1 MGPAAGHRFAGRG
14 VGATS
19 TDYTPACGQDESPIA
34 LRMGTAYR
42 RIEMPR
48 LRGHAAWRPGLRALV
63 LSVSAVL
70 VVGTA
75 LAVSQNVSDHLAVTA
90 VNEAKRAAEAVVRG
104 SVDHLVSR
112 DALVDRASADS
123 ITINDE
129 LARLVATG
137 NILRIKVWSLDG
149 TVVFSDLPAL
159 RGRQFGVAD
168 DLGKVFKGE
177 ISTEFSAGDDAEN
190 LFERGLADRFLSIYL
205 PIRAPGGDAI
215 VGAYEIY
222 EDAAPIEASIEATRR
237 DVLGI
242 VGAMALGLLV
252 LLFSAFSGTSH
263 RLTSQNRRL
272 LEQAETEQLLMD
284 DLRRS
289 QQRYRSLV
297 QNSADVNLIMG
308 PEGTVQYESPAV
320 ERVLGYRVEDRV
332 GRSAFE
338 LIHPDDQTRG
348 QRLLADVLRS
358 PGAQVSGELRIR
370 HADGS
375 WRAIEAIAKNL
386 IDDPAVGGLVVNYR
400 DVTMRK
406 ELEDELRHQAFHDS
420 LTGLANRALF
430 TDRLTHAMSRT
441 RHDRQPLAVLFA
453 DLDDFK
459 NINDS
464 LGHGEGDQ
472 VLVAVA
478 ERFRAALRAGDTIA
492 RMGGDE
498 FAVLVEDP
506 PDSGA
511 PVQVAERLLS
521 TLQAPFERHG
531 KELFVHASIGVAVWT
546 LTRQTPDEL
555 LRNADVS
562 MYTAKT
568 NGKNRVEVFE
578 ASMHAAAVARLAVRG
593 DLELSLKRNEFTL
606 LYQPVVQLE
615 TQDVVGVEALLRWN
629 HPERGLVGP
638 DEFIP
643 IAEET
648 GVIVPIGLW
657 VLEQACNQAL
667 VWDQVWSERPLTI
680 NVNVSAR
687 QIAERSFVDDVG
699 RVLAATGI
707 DPVRL
712 VLELTEGVL
721 MQDTEGTLAT
731 LLDLKRLGVR
741 LAIDDFGTGYSSL
754 SYLHRFPID
763 VLKIDRS
770 FVASMFNGPDET
782 ALLRSI
788 LKLSETLHLE
798 TVAEGIE
805 DAGQLAELRS
815 CGAAMGQGYYF
826 ARPLT
831 ADAISALLASGG
843 GRIGGSSAQ
852 RSVA

>member
-1 MGPAAGHRFAGRG
+1 M
-14 VGATS
+14 
-19 TDYTPACGQDESPIA
+19 
-34 LRMGTAYR
+34 
-42 RIEMPR
+42 
-48 LRGHAAWRPGLRALV
+48 HAAWRPGLRALV

-90 VNEAKRAAEAVVRG
+90 VNEARRAAEAVVRG
-104 SVDHLVSR
+104 SVDRLVSR
-112 DALVDRASADS
+112 DALADPASAAGIAID
-123 ITINDE
+123 DE

-137 NILRIKVWSLDG
+137 NILRIKVWSLEG
-149 TVVFSDLPAL
+149 KVVFSDLPAL
-159 RGRQFGVAD
+159 RGRQFVLAD
-168 DLGKVFKGE
+168 DLRNVFDGAT
-177 ISTEFSAGDDAEN
+177 SSEFSAGTDDEN
-190 LFERGLADRFLSIYL
+190 VFEHGLADRFLSIYL
-205 PIRAPGGDAI
+205 PIRAPDGDTI
-215 VGAYEIY
+215 VGAYEVY

-252 LLFSAFSGTSH
+252 LLFAAFSGASQ

-272 LEQAETEQLLMD
+272 LEQAVTEQLLMD
-284 DLRRS
+284 DVRRS

-297 QNSADVNLIMG
+297 QNSADVNMVVG
-308 PEGTVQYESPAV
+308 PDGIIQYESSAV
-320 ERVLGYRVEDRV
+320 ERVLGYPVDDRV
-332 GRSAFE
+332 GHSVFE
-338 LIHPDDQTRG
+338 LVHPDDAARSQ
-348 QRLLADVLRS
+348 QLLADILHS
-358 PGAQVSGELRIR
+358 SGAQATGELRVR

-375 WRAIEAIAKNL
+375 WRLIEAIGKNL
-386 IDDPAVGGLVVNYR
+386 IEDPAVAGLVINYR

-441 RHDRQPLAVLFA
+441 RLDRQPLAVLFV

-472 VLVAVA
+472 LLVAVA
-478 ERFRAALRAGDTIA
+478 ERFRGALRAGDTIA

-498 FAVLVEDP
+498 FAILVEDP
-506 PDSGA
+506 PDSSA

-521 TLQAPFERHG
+521 TLQTPFERHG
-531 KELFVHASIGVAVWT
+531 KELFAHASIGVAIWT
-546 LTRQTPDEL
+546 STRQTPDEL

-562 MYTAKT
+562 MYTAKS

-578 ASMHAAAVARLAVRG
+578 AGMHAAAVARLALRG
-593 DLELSLKRNEFTL
+593 DLEHALKHAEFSL
-606 LYQPVVQLE
+606 LYQPVVQLD
-615 TQDVVGVEALLRWN
+615 TQEVVGVEALVRWN

-638 DEFIP
+638 VEFIP

-657 VLEQACNQAL
+657 VLDQACRQA
-667 VWDQVWSERPLTI
+667 VAWDQVWADRRLTI

-687 QIAERSFVDDVG
+687 QIAERGFIEDVG
-699 RVLAATGI
+699 RVLAATGL
-707 DPVRL
+707 DPDRL

-721 MQDTEGTLAT
+721 MQDTEATLAT
-731 LLDLKRLGVR
+731 LIDLKGLGVR

-805 DAGQLAELRS
+805 DAEQLAELRS
-815 CGAAMGQGYYF
+815 CGAAMGQGYFF

-831 ADAISALLASGG
+831 ADGISALLASGG
-843 GRIGGSSAQ
+843 GQIAGLSAR